1 MGSPQGPF
9 GNQTSSMCTDRLISV
24 ADVRRYAERSLLCM
38 TVNHPVRRGLLRWI
52 EWESWDRM
60 ILLLIIINT
69 ICLGLYDP
77 FDTPLAHPVLQ
88 HLREIPGGV
97 VMMNHVHLSLLG
109 S

>member
-1 MGSPQGPF
+1 
-9 GNQTSSMCTDRLISV
+9 
-24 ADVRRYAERSLLCM
+24 
-38 TVNHPVRRGLLRWI
+38 
-52 EWESWDRM
+52 
-60 ILLLIIINT
+60 
-69 ICLGLYDP
+69 LGLYDP

>member
-1 MGSPQGPF
+1 VGSPQGPF
-9 GNQTSSMCTDRLISV
+9 GNQTSSMCTNCVISV

-38 TVNHPVRRGLLRWI
+38 TVNHPVRRVLLRWI

-88 HLREIPGGV
+88 HLREIPGGWG
-97 VMMNHVHLSLLG
+97 VMMYI
-109 S
+109 